1 MRTITHYTFTPKN
14 KRFLQPFN
22 WLLGLLLTAAIATAA
37 YELARLPGLDRIG
50 QMALALTGT
59 IITRQFIG
67 YPERLREGIQFASKH
82 LLRLAI
88 VLCGL
93 RLNIS
98 LLLHQGPALLL
109 QGAVTIILAVGMTL
123 GIARLLKADAPLSLL
138 LGVGTGI
145 CGAAAIAAVS
155 PIVKARDEDTAVS
168 AGLIAL
174 IGTAAAI
181 GYNVLQP
188 LLPLTAGQYGIW
200 SGLTLHEIAHVP
212 LAAAA
217 AGQDAVNAGLL
228 AKLSRVLLL
237 VPVSF
242 ILMLIMKR
250 RNKGNND
257 PGTGTAIAFP
267 WFLLGFAAMSLFGS
281 LTPGTPLELP
291 AHAADQLLKAPS
303 FLLAMA
309 MVGLGLNVDLRALKD
324 KALRPLAAMAAAT
337 VLLSAA
343 TYLLVC
349 YVY

>member
-1 MRTITHYTFTPKN
+1 MSTLTHSTFTSKN
-14 KRFLQPFN
+14 KRFFQSLN
-22 WLLGLLLTAAIATAA
+22 WLCGLLLTAAIATAA
-37 YELARLPGLDRIG
+37 YELARLPGLDRLG

-59 IITRQFIG
+59 IIARQFLG
-67 YPERLREGIQFASKH
+67 YPERLRAGIQFASKH

-109 QGAVTIILAVGMTL
+109 QGAVTIILAVGLTL

-138 LGVGTGI
+138 LGIGTGI

-181 GYNVLQP
+181 GYTVLQP

-250 RNKGNND
+250 RNKGNNAS
-257 PGTGTAIAFP
+257 GATIAFP

-281 LTPGTPLELP
+281 LSPGTPLELP
-291 AHAADQLLKAPS
+291 AHVTDQLLNAPS

-343 TYLLVC
+343 TYLLVH

>member
-1 MRTITHYTFTPKN
+1 MSTLTHSTFTPKN
-14 KRFLQPFN
+14 KRFLQPLN
-22 WLLGLLLTAAIATAA
+22 WLCGLLLTAAVATAA
-37 YELARLPGLDRIG
+37 YELARLPGLDRLG

-59 IITRQFIG
+59 IIARQFLG
-67 YPERLREGIQFASKH
+67 YPERLRAGIQFASKH

-109 QGAVTIILAVGMTL
+109 QGAVTIILAISLTL

-138 LGVGTGI
+138 LGIGTGI

-181 GYNVLQP
+181 GYTVLQP
-188 LLPLTAGQYGIW
+188 LLPLTAGQYGVW

-250 RNKGNND
+250 KNRSNNAS
-257 PGTGTAIAFP
+257 GTTIAFP

-291 AHAADQLLKAPS
+291 AHISDQLLKAPS

-309 MVGLGLNVDLRALKD
+309 MVGLGLNVDLRSLKD

-343 TYLLVC
+343 TYLLVY

>member
-1 MRTITHYTFTPKN
+1 MNTITHSALTPKN
-14 KRFLQPFN
+14 KRFLSTLN
-22 WLLGLLLTAAIATAA
+22 WLLGLLLTAAIAAAA
-37 YELARLPGLDRIG
+37 YELARLPGPDRIG

-59 IITRQFIG
+59 IIARQFLG
-67 YPERLREGIQFASKH
+67 YPERLRSGIQFASKH

-88 VLCGL
+88 VLCGM

-98 LLLHQGPALLL
+98 LLLQQGPALLL
-109 QGAVTIILAVGMTL
+109 QGAVTIVLAIGLTL

-138 LGVGTGI
+138 LGIGTGI

-181 GYNVLQP
+181 GYTVLQP
-188 LLPLTAGQYGIW
+188 LLPLAAGQYGIW

-237 VPVSF
+237 VPVCF
-242 ILMLIMKR
+242 ILLLIMKR
-250 RNKGNND
+250 RGNNA
-257 PGTGTAIAFP
+257 PGTTVAFP
-267 WFLLGFAAMSLFGS
+267 WFLLGFSAMSLFGS

-291 AHAADQLLKAPS
+291 AHVTDQLLKAPA

-309 MVGLGLNVDLRALKD
+309 MVGLGLNVDFRALRA

-343 TYLLVC
+343 TFLLV
-349 YVY
+349 YFIY

>member
-1 MRTITHYTFTPKN
+1 MSTLTHFTFTPKN
-14 KRFLQPFN
+14 KRFLQQLN
-22 WLLGLLLTAAIATAA
+22 WLCGLLLTAAVATAA

-59 IITRQFIG
+59 IIARQFLG
-67 YPERLREGIQFASKH
+67 YPERLRSGIQFASKH

-109 QGAVTIILAVGMTL
+109 QGAITIILAVGMTL

-138 LGVGTGI
+138 LGIGTGI
-145 CGAAAIAAVS
+145 CGAAAIGAVS

-181 GYNVLQP
+181 IYTILQP

-250 RNKGNND
+250 KDKGNNAS
-257 PGTGTAIAFP
+257 GTTIAFP
-267 WFLLGFAAMSLFGS
+267 WFLLGFGAMSLFGS

-291 AHAADQLLKAPS
+291 APVTDQLLKAPS

-337 VLLSAA
+337 VLLSIA
-343 TYLLVC
+343 TYLLVY

>member
-1 MRTITHYTFTPKN
+1 MSILTIPKN
-14 KRFLQPFN
+14 KRFLRYYPLLP
-22 WLLGLLLTAAIATAA
+22 WLAGLFLTAAIATAA

-50 QMALALTGT
+50 QMAIALAGT
-59 IITRQFIG
+59 IIARQFVG
-67 YPERLREGIQFASKH
+67 YPEKLRSGIGFASKY

-88 VLCGL
+88 ILCGL
-93 RLNIS
+93 RLNIN

-109 QGAVTIILAVGMTL
+109 QGAVTIIVALGLTL

-138 LGVGTGI
+138 LGIGTGI

-155 PIVKARDEDTAVS
+155 PLVKAREEDTAIS

-174 IGTAAAI
+174 IGTVAAI
-181 GYNVLQP
+181 GYTLLQP
-188 LLPLTAGQYGIW
+188 LLPLSAEQYGIW

-250 RNKGNND
+250 RGAGG
-257 PGTGTAIAFP
+257 PGTAVSFP

-291 AHAADQLLKAPS
+291 APTMDQLLKAPS
-303 FLLAMA
+303 FLLTMA
-309 MVGLGLNVDLRALKD
+309 MVGLGLNVDFRALRA

-337 VLLSAA
+337 VLLSVM
-343 TYLLVC
+343 TYLLIF
-349 YVY
+349 YIY